1 MRIVGINEWLH
12 RNDPVSPTVA
22 VMSPGGES
30 EAPETSA
37 LGAPPS
43 SPTLSPNFSGFKG
56 SSSSSSSG
64 SSSHSALP
72 TWATEDAQNLLG
84 QLSGM
89 VPQYGQSMNRLL
101 GLPEEIDDW
110 TNERMKH
117 MRVRGDDITNTMNQ
131 VANQRA
137 SKGIMGGTE
146 ANNLRAG
153 LLYML
158 MRGVQ
163 EEQQTAMGEGNQ
175 LKSAAIIGAPS
186 AAATPIE
193 QINNLL
199 SASKETSGTSG
210 SSSHSSDD
218 SGIARVMADLIQMG
232 YTG

>member
-1 MRIVGINEWLH
+1 MGTFADIGNWYAKRT
-12 RNDPVSPTVA
+12 DTPPTGTTVKPTPPAA
-22 VMSPGGES
+22 VTPD
-30 EAPETSA
+30 
-37 LGAPPS
+37 
-43 SPTLSPNFSGFKG
+43 FSGFKG
-56 SSSSSSSG
+56 SASSSSNSSN
-64 SSSHSALP
+64 SQSALP

-84 QLSGM
+84 QLGGM